1 MISVCPALWLASQR
15 VTAPGEP
22 FGLEV
27 KTKSKDANHSYN
39 PTFSK
44 ATRKD
49 SVRDMDN
56 VIKGEPTEGGCG
68 K

>member
-1 MISVCPALWLASQR
+1 VPGGLPADQR

-22 FGLEV
+22 FDLEV

-39 PTFSK
+39 PAFSK
-44 ATRKD
+44 ATRKEG
-49 SVRDMDN
+49 VREMDYF
-56 VIKGEPTEGGCG
+56 IKGETTEGRCG

>member
-1 MISVCPALWLASQR
+1 MSVCPVVWLAFQR

-22 FGLEV
+22 FDLEV
-27 KTKSKDANHSYN
+27 KTKSKDAIRSYN

-44 ATRKD
+44 AIRKE
-49 SVRDMDN
+49 SARVMDN
-56 VIKGEPTEGGCG
+56 VIKVELTECGCG